1 MIKDIQKKQEIG
13 IVKKQDILE
22 NQAKIVYLGL
32 GSNLG
37 NRKNNIEK
45 AKQFLHKY
53 NVNVIK
59 SSSYYET
66 KSWPN
71 INFPKYFNI
80 VLKVK
85 TNLRPFSLL
94 DKIKLIEK
102 KIGRKSTKKNYPR
115 VCDIDILDYD
125 KKIFNLKNKKFNLQV
140 PHPRLQFRNFVLVPL
155 FEVDKKWKHPK
166 LKENIAN
173 LILKNDIND
182 LRSIKFV

>member
-1 MIKDIQKKQEIG
+1 MIKDKQKKQEIG

-22 NQAKIVYLGL
+22 KQVKIVYLAL

-37 NRKNNIEK
+37 NRKDNIEK

-102 KIGRKSTKKNYPR
+102 KIGRKSTTKNYPR
-115 VCDIDILDYD
+115 VCDIDILDHD
-125 KKIFNLKNKKFNLQV
+125 TKIFNLKNKKFNLQI

-166 LKENIAN
+166 LKENVAN

-182 LRSIKFV
+182 LRSVKFI

>member
-1 MIKDIQKKQEIG
+1 MTKDTQKKQEIG

-22 NQAKIVYLGL
+22 KQVKIVYLAL

-45 AKQFLHKY
+45 AKQLLHKY
-53 NVNVIK
+53 NVNIIK
-59 SSSYYET
+59 SSNYYET
-66 KSWPN
+66 KSWPE

-85 TNLRPFSLL
+85 TTLRPFLLL
-94 DKIKLIEK
+94 DMIKLIEK
-102 KIGRKSTKKNYPR
+102 KLGRKSTKKNYPR

-125 KKIFNLKNKKFNLQV
+125 KKILNLKTKKFHLQI

-166 LKENIAN
+166 LKENVAN

-182 LRSIKFV
+182 LRSIKFI

>member
-1 MIKDIQKKQEIG
+1 MKKQG
-13 IVKKQDILE
+13 ILE
-22 NQAKIVYLGL
+22 KQAKFVYLAL

-37 NRKNNIEK
+37 NRKTNIEK
-45 AKQFLHKY
+45 AKQLLHKY

-71 INFPKYFNI
+71 INFPKYYNI

-85 TNLRPFSLL
+85 TTLKPFVLL
-94 DKIKLIEK
+94 DRIKLIEK
-102 KIGRKSTKKNYPR
+102 KLGRKSTKRNYPR
-115 VCDIDILDYD
+115 ICDIDILDYD
-125 KKIFNLKNKKFNLQV
+125 KKILNLKTKKFNLQI

-166 LKENIAN
+166 LKENVAN

-182 LRSIKFV
+182 LRSVKFI